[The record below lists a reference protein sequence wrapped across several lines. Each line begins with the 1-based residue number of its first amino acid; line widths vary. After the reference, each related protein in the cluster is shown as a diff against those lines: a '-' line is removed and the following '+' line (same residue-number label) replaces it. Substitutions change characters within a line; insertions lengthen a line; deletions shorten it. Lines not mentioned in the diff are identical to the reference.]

1 MSSTTTITTT
11 PNNNFIPGFPAP
23 FPGMPG
29 MPNMPNPEQMNLIG
43 ELGQMIQSGRNPL
56 QEINDLQAELA
67 QLKKQLSE
75 KSTKEIVSI
84 DKQLLAAPNGAMYL
98 NIRRDGIMEILTRY
112 ALRNPD
118 TAPETQAFLDGWQSK
133 AAEYLKGLEKGK
145 DEAE

>member
-11 PNNNFIPGFPAP
+11 PNNNFVPGFQTP
-23 FPGMPG
+23 FPGMSGMPG
-29 MPNMPNPEQMNLIG
+29 MPNGDKMNLIG
-43 ELGQMIQSGRNPL
+43 EIGRMIQNGRNPL
-56 QEINDLQAELA
+56 QEMNAMQEKIA
-67 QLKKQLSE
+67 QLEKQLSE

-84 DKQLLAAPNGAMYL
+84 EKQLLGTPNGAAYL

-118 TAPETQAFLDGWQSK
+118 TAPETQAFLDSWQSK

-145 DEAE
+145 DEE